1 MADYI
6 APLADMQF
14 VIERLCGIEKLTA
27 VPVFADVNM
36 ELVSAI
42 LTEAGTLA
50 TEVLGPLNRVGDK
63 IGAVL
68 TADGVRMPEGWQ
80 AAYRQF
86 VDGGW
91 NGLSFPTASGGQGL
105 PKVLATAVAE
115 MWNTANLSFALGPML
130 TAGAAE
136 ALAHHGSDAMRA
148 RYLEKLVTGNWTGTM
163 NLTEPQAGSD
173 LGAVRTRAVPEDD
186 HYRIIGQKIYIT
198 YGEHDLTDNIIH
210 LVLARVPD
218 APAGTRGLSLFLV
231 PKFLVNA
238 DGVPGARNDVR
249 CASLEH
255 KLGIHGSP
263 TAVLIYGEQ
272 GGATGYLIG
281 ETNRGLEYMFTMMNN
296 ARHAVGLEGV
306 AIGEGA
312 YQKALHFARERV
324 QGRPIGH
331 TGRDLPPIIEH
342 PDVKRMLLAMKSG
355 VEAMRAVAYLCALAF
370 DLGREHPA
378 TDTREYFRRRGDFLT
393 PIVKGWCTEFGQE
406 LASVG
411 IQIHGGMG
419 FIEETGAAQY
429 LRDARITTIYEG
441 TTGIQAQDLVGR
453 KTLRDG
459 GTAARELLAE
469 MQTDLASWATVAEP
483 RLHVLARELAA
494 GVAAVER
501 SVAWLIDSEA
511 SDPRLSAAAS
521 VSYLKLWGIVTGG
534 WQLVRAAALCFED
547 CHAQSADQAF
557 ARRKIASAEF
567 FATQVLPQATS
578 LAHIIE
584 VGSQAVLVPTEEA
597 FA

>member
-1 MADYI
+1 M
-6 APLADMQF
+6 
-14 VIERLCGIEKLTA
+14 GH
-27 VPVFADVNM
+27 
-36 ELVSAI
+36 
-42 LTEAGTLA
+42 
-50 TEVLGPLNRVGDK
+50 RV
-63 IGAVL
+63 V
-68 TADGVRMPEGWQ
+68 
-80 AAYRQF
+80 YC
-86 VDGGW
+86 
-91 NGLSFPTASGGQGL
+91 FP
-105 PKVLATAVAE
+105 
-115 MWNTANLSFALGPML
+115 W
-130 TAGAAE
+130 
-136 ALAHHGSDAMRA
+136 
-148 RYLEKLVTGNWTGTM
+148 
-163 NLTEPQAGSD
+163 
-173 LGAVRTRAVPEDD
+173 
-186 HYRIIGQKIYIT
+186 
-198 YGEHDLTDNIIH
+198 GE
-210 LVLARVPD
+210 
-218 APAGTRGLSLFLV
+218 
-231 PKFLVNA
+231 
-238 DGVPGARNDVR
+238 
-249 CASLEH
+249 
-255 KLGIHGSP
+255 
-263 TAVLIYGEQ
+263 
-272 GGATGYLIG
+272 
-281 ETNRGLEYMFTMMNN
+281 
-296 ARHAVGLEGV
+296 
-306 AIGEGA
+306 
-312 YQKALHFARERV
+312 
-324 QGRPIGH
+324 
-331 TGRDLPPIIEH
+331 
-342 PDVKRMLLAMKSG
+342 MLLAMKSG